1 MMNISSNIVKRIG
14 FSFAFLT
21 LISVAVS
28 AQDYKIEKKGRNGY
42 KWSKP
47 LVELKVPV
55 LDTLQRDSLP
65 LSEYYGVRPI
75 EIPNVYSGKAGV
87 GTGARMPVL
96 RLSGKNCAPMPGTE
110 KLDEVENYQ
119 NPESSMKT
127 MPLLII
133 K

>member
-1 MMNISSNIVKRIG
+1 MKRIG

-28 AQDYKIEKKGRNGY
+28 AQDYKIEKKDRNGY

-47 LVELKVPV
+47 LVELKVPM

-87 GTGARMPVL
+87 GARMPVL

-110 KLDEVENYQ
+110 KLDEVEKYQ

-127 MPLLII
+127 MPVLII